1 MNNIK
6 QIISDN
12 LNGLT
17 FIGMDTETTVKLK
30 GGKKNIFQGRVT
42 KRTTG
47 ISARIAQNM
56 HTNAYVNSVRKGLEL
71 EGKSA
76 DDFQLSPRKW
86 GVKIENTPF
95 IENKGQYYLEV
106 DIQSVGEVQ
115 VLLDGEVVDK
125 STIEGY
131 PASRVEAKQ
140 GDLEDKI
147 ILRDFKVESITT
159 IRINK
164 QQYSDLVYEA

>member
-6 QIISDN
+6 QIIADN

-17 FIGMDTETTVKLK
+17 FVGLDTETTVKLK
-30 GGKKNIFQGRVT
+30 GGKKNILQGRVT

-56 HTNAYVNSVRKGLEL
+56 HTNAYVNSVRKGLEQ

-86 GVKIENTPF
+86 GVRIDNTPF

-106 DIQSVGEVQ
+106 DIQSAGVTE
-115 VLLDGEVVDK
+115 VLLDGQPTDK

-131 PASRVEAKQ
+131 PSARVQAKQ
-140 GDLEDKI
+140 GGLDNKI

-164 QQYSDLVYEA
+164 QQFSDLVYEI